1 MTQEFRNRL
10 EMLCF
15 DVIGDHTEPE
25 NCKIVEQDGKVK
37 VVVKER
43 TLYSPKEF
51 VVEDWDRAVE
61 DNKEFANVEL
71 CFE

>member
-1 MTQEFRNRL
+1 MTQDFRNRL

-37 VVVKER
+37 VVVKKR

-61 DNKEFANVEL
+61 DNEEFANVEL

>member
-15 DVIGDHTEPE
+15 DVIGDHTE
-25 NCKIVEQDGKVK
+25 
-37 VVVKER
+37 VVKEK

-61 DNKEFANVEL
+61 DNEDFANVEL